1 MFRFLF
7 SFVLGAAI
15 GFVGWIAGSV
25 YPAPAAVLEKVH
37 AQAIADRV
45 AGDLGA
51 VDWKA
56 LRGAL
61 SETQF
66 ARLRDNVMSE
76 SAAAGRVIVV
86 DDNAAGEDSG
96 EAAYYQASYAPPS
109 RVTPAAPAP
118 STTTPSAA
126 PPPAAAAPAPAPV
139 STSTSVARTMF
150 ETNLALCPRMTV
162 SNSPPFDAARN
173 VRPYSPV
180 VRVNGVSL
188 AVNPT
193 HGACLSSGFG
203 PRSGHPHK
211 GVDFHSD
218 VGGPIYAAADG
229 VVLEMKYRDD
239 YGNMLLIDHGKGVY
253 TRYAHLSAFQKG
265 LAAGAK
271 VKAGDQIGLMG
282 NTAGYPLPIHLH
294 YELLLGDYAN
304 PKASFGLE
312 AKSPFDYKA

>member
-7 SFVLGAAI
+7 SLVLGMAI

-37 AQAIADRV
+37 AQAIADR
-45 AGDLGA
+45 AAREFGS
-51 VDWKA
+51 VDWKS

-61 SETQF
+61 SDSQF
-66 ARLRDNVMSE
+66 ARLSDNVMRE
-76 SAAAGRVIVV
+76 SAATGRVIVV
-86 DDNAAGEDSG
+86 DANSNNEESG
-96 EAAYYQASYAPPS
+96 EAAYYQASYAPP
-109 RVTPAAPAP
+109 PIAPAVTAP
-118 STTTPSAA
+118 SAARPSAA
-126 PPPAAAAPAPAPV
+126 PPPAPAPAPV

-150 ETNLALCPRMTV
+150 EANLALCPRMTV
-162 SNSPPFDAARN
+162 SNAPPVDAARS
-173 VRPYSPV
+173 VRPYTPV

-218 VGGPIYAAADG
+218 VGGPIYAAGDG

-312 AKSPFDYKA
+312 AKSPFDYRA